1 MKNTKTEIKNT
12 LEGNNSRITEAEKQI
27 SDLEDT
33 MVEITTP
40 EHNKEKRTKSNED
53 SLRDL
58 WDNNKH
64 NNIHIIGIPEEQK
77 EIGSEKIFRR

>member
-1 MKNTKTEIKNT
+1 
-12 LEGNNSRITEAEKQI
+12 
-27 SDLEDT
+27 

-53 SLRDL
+53 SLRDF

-77 EIGSEKIFRR
+77 EIGPEKIFRR